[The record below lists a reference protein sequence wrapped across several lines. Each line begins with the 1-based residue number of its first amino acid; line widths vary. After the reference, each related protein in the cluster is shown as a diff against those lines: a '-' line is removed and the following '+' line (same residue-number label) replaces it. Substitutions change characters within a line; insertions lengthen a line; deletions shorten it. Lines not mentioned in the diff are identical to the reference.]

1 MMGEIVNDLSIS
13 WEAKVT
19 SCRGSFELKKKKSP
33 SDLRSHGSVND

>member
-19 SCRGSFELKKKKSP
+19 SCRGSFEWGEKKV
-33 SDLRSHGSVND
+33 LLT